1 MREAS
6 GLQQKSL
13 FNPMDITQVS
23 RSSIRIVYKW
33 LLFQDRRH
41 SKQLPQ
47 NICDNPA
54 FILVSALL
62 DGCQPS
68 CWWLPRSFFQR
79 SWLFMKLLKHKP
91 GMCSGWVKE
100 LATRK
105 RSSSKSCFGMTT
117 WCICS
122 AFGMCAERVVLHS
135 PMCGWKSVP
144 CVPGSGLPRIFTLCR

>member
-68 CWWLPRSFFQR
+68 C
-79 SWLFMKLLKHKP
+79 
-91 GMCSGWVKE
+91 
-100 LATRK
+100 
-105 RSSSKSCFGMTT
+105 
-117 WCICS
+117 
-122 AFGMCAERVVLHS
+122 
-135 PMCGWKSVP
+135 
-144 CVPGSGLPRIFTLCR
+144 